1 MKAKSGAAEKI
12 DLAVKPET
20 TVKSAMRVFEILR
33 FFERHR
39 RPLRLKDIVG
49 QSGFPTS
56 STAALLKSMWV
67 QGYLNFDRRTRCY
80 FPTEQLAQLV
90 SWLAVAA
97 YEDDAVRRAMLA
109 IQQRTQEY
117 VALGT
122 PIGIYVEFIS
132 ALRSSYDLQVW
143 NPPGTKRFLIQSGMG
158 WLLLGQQSK
167 SVIGRIY
174 KQTVESGAIA
184 PQAFS
189 LDALIQQVEKYRR
202 QDYSFTKPSDFV
214 WHPAQA
220 GVGMVA
226 MLVPVPP
233 NHRPLVLGVGGP
245 ADRLRANLKSIVT
258 AMRAEIERL
267 DETIASKGKAL

>member
-39 RPLRLKDIVG
+39 RPLRLKDIVE

-174 KQTVESGAIA
+174 KQTVESGAIP

-202 QDYSFTKPSDFV
+202 QDYSFTKPSDFAR
-214 WHPAQA
+214 HPAQA

>member
-1 MKAKSGAAEKI
+1 MKTRSGAA
-12 DLAVKPET
+12 DQTASVVKQEA
-20 TVKSAMRVFEILR
+20 TVKSAMRVFEILKC
-33 FFERHR
+33 FEQHR

-56 STAALLKSMWV
+56 STAALLKSMSV
-67 QGYLNFDRRTRCY
+67 QGYLNFDRQRRSY
-80 FPTEQLAQLV
+80 FPTEQLAHLV

-97 YEDDAVRRAMLA
+97 YEDDAVRRAMLS

-122 PIGIYVEFIS
+122 PIGIHVEFIS
-132 ALRSSYDLQVW
+132 ALRSAYDLQVW
-143 NPPGTKRFLIQSGMG
+143 NPPGTKRLLIQSGMG
-158 WLLLGQQSK
+158 WLLLGQQSR

-184 PQAFS
+184 PQS
-189 LDALIQQVEKYRR
+189 VRLDALIEQIEKYRR
-202 QDYSFTKPSDFV
+202 QDYSFTKPSDFAR
-214 WHPAQA
+214 HPAQA
-220 GVGMVA
+220 GVGMIA

-245 ADRLRANLKSIVT
+245 ADRLRANLKPIVT

-267 DETIASKGKAL
+267 DETVASRAKAT